1 MLTVGR
7 VDGRTGRGTKS
18 LTIAVES
25 GSPRVRDIVNKKLAQ
40 HEIVEAASN
49 AQEGGLE
56 KLKLYG
62 MVGVPGEEDADVDA
76 TVDMMLKLKK
86 EAPRLGLT
94 LGCSTFVP
102 KAHTPFQWSVVGLL
116 RLRIDDDYR

>member
-1 MLTVGR
+1 MTLLCHT
-7 VDGRTGRGTKS
+7 TGRGTKS

-40 HEIVEAASN
+40 EDILAAAAN
-49 AQEGGLE
+49 AEEGGLE

-62 MVGVPGEEDADVDA
+62 MVGVPGEEEADVGA
-76 TVDMMLKLKK
+76 TVDMMLQLKR
-86 EAPRLGLT
+86 EAPGLQYT

-102 KAHTPFQWSVVGLL
+102 KSHTPFQW
-116 RLRIDDDYR
+116 